1 MFSTQL
7 EPAGASPMRP
17 WPADHPERWSIERLI
32 PYAASPRLHTE
43 ADIDKIAASI
53 LKWGWTMPVLA
64 DENGMPIAGE
74 ARIAAAVKLG
84 LRSIPVIVARGWSE
98 EENAPIAWPTI
109 NWRRGRAGTSSGSAT
124 SCRIST
130 LPVSTSI

>member
-7 EPAGASPMRP
+7 EPAGVSPMRP
-17 WPADHPERWSIERLI
+17 WPVDQPERWPIERLT
-32 PYAASPRLHTE
+32 PYAANPRLHTE

-74 ARIAAAVKLG
+74 ARDRCCGKVGVEIHPCDRRTGLERRRKTRLSLG
-84 LRSIPVIVARGWSE
+84 
-98 EENAPIAWPTI
+98 
-109 NWRRGRAGTSSGSAT
+109 
-124 SCRIST
+124 
-130 LPVSTSI
+130 

>member
-7 EPAGASPMRP
+7 EPADASPMRP
-17 WPADHPERWSIERLI
+17 WPVDQPERWPIEWLT
-32 PYAASPRLHTE
+32 PYAANPRVHTE

-74 ARIAAAVKLG
+74 VRIAAAVKVG
-84 LRSIPVIVARGWSE
+84 LRSSR
-98 EENAPIAWPTI
+98 
-109 NWRRGRAGTSSGSAT
+109 
-124 SCRIST
+124 
-130 LPVSTSI
+130 